1 MIGCFIVI
9 GLIIVRG
16 SLVQIMRMGKRMA
29 ASLVLSPLLLPF
41 FVILFFFSMIM
52 LSLFSS
58 FFV

>member
-1 MIGCFIVI
+1 
-9 GLIIVRG
+9 
-16 SLVQIMRMGKRMA
+16 MRMGKRMA